1 MVRVSTQSD
10 DFLDELDASQRE
22 AAVTTEGPVRIIAGA
37 GAGKTRTITRRI
49 AHACAVGDWNP
60 ARAVAV
66 TFSVKAADEM
76 GQRLQRLGAPSSI
89 TTSTF
94 HSLALQQLRGVWHE
108 LCDTPFP
115 HLVEKPGALTFRA
128 MKRVLRSSDIDDS
141 QVRDVMAEIAWLK
154 VCLIDPDDYAK
165 VCAAMHREPPAN
177 LDPERMSQIM
187 GMFEDEKT
195 ARNQI
200 DFNDML
206 LIACHVLQTPGE
218 LASSIRSQ
226 IGTLTVDEYQDL
238 SPLQHRLMRLWLGD
252 NRNICVVGDPAQTI
266 YSFAGATSYYLRDF
280 ANEFAPVTADLTL
293 NTDYRSTPQIIR
305 YANKVLAASPERE
318 HYIRLDASRT
328 TGRRVQVTGYAND
341 VAEARAVAR
350 RIAKAVQQGER
361 MGDCAVLTRVN
372 AQQTLICRALHE
384 EGIRYRVRTE
394 SGWHNASMP
403 STEQG
408 RKALMESLERGEDQ
422 GVATVSTIHAAK
434 GLEFRHVWIVGCSE
448 GLIPFSSP
456 AAGETLEEERRL
468 FYVGVT
474 RAENSLHLS
483 FSQGSGTSGLST
495 RQASRFLLRG

>member
-1 MVRVSTQSD
+1 
-10 DFLDELDASQRE
+10 
-22 AAVTTEGPVRIIAGA
+22 
-37 GAGKTRTITRRI
+37 
-49 AHACAVGDWNP
+49 
-60 ARAVAV
+60 
-66 TFSVKAADEM
+66 
-76 GQRLQRLGAPSSI
+76 
-89 TTSTF
+89 
-94 HSLALQQLRGVWHE
+94 
-108 LCDTPFP
+108 
-115 HLVEKPGALTFRA
+115 
-128 MKRVLRSSDIDDS
+128 
-141 QVRDVMAEIAWLK
+141 
-154 VCLIDPDDYAK
+154 
-165 VCAAMHREPPAN
+165 
-177 LDPERMSQIM
+177 
-187 GMFEDEKT
+187 
-195 ARNQI
+195 
-200 DFNDML
+200 
-206 LIACHVLQTPGE
+206 
-218 LASSIRSQ
+218 
-226 IGTLTVDEYQDL
+226 
-238 SPLQHRLMRLWLGD
+238 
-252 NRNICVVGDPAQTI
+252 
-266 YSFAGATSYYLRDF
+266 LRDF

-328 TGRRVQVTGYAND
+328 TGRRVQVTGYADD

-394 SGWHNASMP
+394 TGWHNASMP

-483 FSQGSGTSGLST
+483 FSQGSGTSALST